1 MPLLEKS
8 RQLGISAISKIN
20 FWVYSVLPIL
30 EKHGIYLC
38 NSLNSQAQYTHSGI
52 DK

>member
-38 NSLNSQAQYTHSGI
+38 IFLNSQAQYTHSAI